1 MTAAPRQQDYSI
13 APEFPRGDGTLT
25 KWQHDDLEQVLLLS
39 LPPTPPVPLILCLR
53 QRDVSTPGTSNPDL
67 DFIFS
72 RLNSRAP
79 PHSKLLQLLRT
90 YRHPPL
96 PPHTFLSLFCFSF
109 CRPFVTQFLQGLAQR
124 GHGIPLLF
132 QVRKVPH
139 LQNKLGA
146 FRPHSFSSPFPFSSF
161 CQLGLGNQ
169 LETLVSSFV
178 LAILTERIFL
188 VDGATVHHLLQP
200 PEGMRWHWEL
210 LFNGLGERFIHSRS
224 LMVNLQW
231 QNPLEF
237 PPLLCNDLS
246 KYYKEQFVFL
256 FSDQYYLPAL
266 SHNPHYAQFFRDW
279 FPPVDVFGPLARFLI
294 RPRAPVAA
302 EIVRFHKQ
310 LTSNKSSSSR
320 RVIGIQLR
328 TATMKGFDAEF
339 CAWDSWAMADYPAA
353 YFKCALLM
361 DTLSQS
367 SVDHVASAEDLQ
379 AAAAMTSIGGIG
391 AGEPGERAA
400 VFFLATDN
408 IGVRPLAKAAL
419 GHRVHYFEQEVTRK
433 INVGHATAL
442 IDMFLLALS
451 DDIITTSM
459 STFGYV
465 AAGLASLP
473 PVLLSFQAQCARE
486 LTSQPCFHKWMY
498 VKHGSCYNR
507 TSMISPGPCNLL
519 FL

>member
-1 MTAAPRQQDYSI
+1 MPPSSSTNVCARA
-13 APEFPRGDGTLT
+13 
-25 KWQHDDLEQVLLLS
+25 LLAS
-39 LPPTPPVPLILCLR
+39 
-53 QRDVSTPGTSNPDL
+53 
-67 DFIFS
+67 
-72 RLNSRAP
+72 
-79 PHSKLLQLLRT
+79 
-90 YRHPPL
+90 
-96 PPHTFLSLFCFSF
+96 FL
-109 CRPFVTQFLQGLAQR
+109 
-124 GHGIPLLF
+124 
-132 QVRKVPH
+132 
-139 LQNKLGA
+139 
-146 FRPHSFSSPFPFSSF
+146 

-178 LAILTERIFL
+178 LALLTERVFL

-200 PEGMRWHWEL
+200 PVGMRWHWEL
-210 LFNGLGERFIHSRS
+210 LFNELGERFIHSRS

-237 PPLLCNDLS
+237 APLLCNDLS
-246 KYYKEQFVFL
+246 VYYKEQFVFL

-266 SHNPHYAQFFRDW
+266 HHNPHYAQFFKEW
-279 FPPVDVFGPLARFLI
+279 FPPVDIFGPLARFLV
-294 RPRAPVAA
+294 RPRPPVAS
-302 EIVRFHKQ
+302 EIVRFHRR
-310 LTSNKSSSSR
+310 LALNSSGGSR

-339 CAWDSWAMADYPAA
+339 CAWDSWAMADYPGA

-361 DTLSQS
+361 DALAPYSDSRFRSLDHRLGSAADSTA
-367 SVDHVASAEDLQ
+367 SVAMATVGGSAAEDQ
-379 AAAAMTSIGGIG
+379 DK
-391 AGEPGERAA
+391 EA

-408 IGVRPLAKAAL
+408 VNVRPIAKAEL
-419 GHRVHYFEQEVTRK
+419 GHRLHYYEQEVTRK

-465 AAGLASLP
+465 SAGLASQP
-473 PVLLSFQAQCARE
+473 PVLLSFQGQCARE

-507 TSMISPGPCNLL
+507 TSMISPGIPAPPCFFPPSL
-519 FL
+519 FNPFSLRHPILRPPVTPPPSFRGRVVVAEHMPS

>member
-1 MTAAPRQQDYSI
+1 MYIYCRDWHNEVMASPSSFKSAKFLIFKT
-13 APEFPRGDGTLT
+13 
-25 KWQHDDLEQVLLLS
+25 S
-39 LPPTPPVPLILCLR
+39 LV
-53 QRDVSTPGTSNPDL
+53 TS
-67 DFIFS
+67 
-72 RLNSRAP
+72 
-79 PHSKLLQLLRT
+79 
-90 YRHPPL
+90 PPL
-96 PPHTFLSLFCFSF
+96 PFITKQLCLLS
-109 CRPFVTQFLQGLAQR
+109 
-124 GHGIPLLF
+124 
-132 QVRKVPH
+132 
-139 LQNKLGA
+139 
-146 FRPHSFSSPFPFSSF
+146 SSPS

-200 PEGMRWHWEL
+200 PQGMRWHWEL
-210 LFNGLGERFIHSRS
+210 LFNELGERYIHSRS

-237 PPLLCNDLS
+237 SPLLCNDLS

-266 SHNPHYAQFFRDW
+266 HHNPHYAQFFRDW
-279 FPPVDVFGPLARFLI
+279 FPPIDIFGPLARFLV

-310 LTSNKSSSSR
+310 LVLSNSSSSSSSSR
-320 RVIGIQLR
+320 RRIIGIQLR

-361 DTLSQS
+361 DSLSQS
-367 SVDHVASAEDLQ
+367 SDNHHSSTIDSHST
-379 AAAAMTSIGGIG
+379 AAMTSVGGIG
-391 AGEPGERAA
+391 AEEQDAGAA
-400 VFFLATDN
+400 AFFLATDN
-408 IGVRPLAKAAL
+408 EKVRPLAKAEL
-419 GHRVHYFEQEVTRK
+419 GRRVHYFEQEVTRK

-507 TSMISPGPCNLL
+507 TSMISPGLSTLL
-519 FL
+519 FLPFSFIKPLSL

>member
-1 MTAAPRQQDYSI
+1 MASPSSFKSVKFLIFKTSLVSSPAP
-13 APEFPRGDGTLT
+13 
-25 KWQHDDLEQVLLLS
+25 
-39 LPPTPPVPLILCLR
+39 
-53 QRDVSTPGTSNPDL
+53 
-67 DFIFS
+67 
-72 RLNSRAP
+72 
-79 PHSKLLQLLRT
+79 
-90 YRHPPL
+90 
-96 PPHTFLSLFCFSF
+96 SLFLIS
-109 CRPFVTQFLQGLAQR
+109 L
-124 GHGIPLLF
+124 
-132 QVRKVPH
+132 
-139 LQNKLGA
+139 
-146 FRPHSFSSPFPFSSF
+146 S

-178 LAILTERIFL
+178 LALLTERIFL

-210 LFNGLGERFIHSRS
+210 LFNELGEPFIHSRS

-237 PPLLCNDLS
+237 SPLLCNDLS

-266 SHNPHYAQFFRDW
+266 HHNPHYAQFFRDW
-279 FPPVDVFGPLARFLI
+279 FPPIDIFGPLARFLV
-294 RPRAPVAA
+294 RPRASVAA
-302 EIVRFHKQ
+302 EIVRFHRQ
-310 LTSNKSSSSR
+310 LALSNSSSSR
-320 RVIGIQLR
+320 RRIIGIQLR

-361 DTLSQS
+361 DVLSQS
-367 SVDHVASAEDLQ
+367 SGSYHAPSSDSDSNT
-379 AAAAMTSIGGIG
+379 AAAMTSLGGSGAEEHIGKS
-391 AGEPGERAA
+391 A

-408 IGVRPLAKAAL
+408 ENVRPLAKAAL
-419 GHRVHYFEQEVTRK
+419 GRRVHYFEQEVTRK

-498 VKHGSCYNR
+498 VKHSMCYNR
-507 TSMISPGPCNLL
+507 TSMVSPGLRILSSPFFPHQTQLS
-519 FL
+519 

>member
-1 MTAAPRQQDYSI
+1 
-13 APEFPRGDGTLT
+13 
-25 KWQHDDLEQVLLLS
+25 
-39 LPPTPPVPLILCLR
+39 
-53 QRDVSTPGTSNPDL
+53 
-67 DFIFS
+67 
-72 RLNSRAP
+72 
-79 PHSKLLQLLRT
+79 
-90 YRHPPL
+90 
-96 PPHTFLSLFCFSF
+96 
-109 CRPFVTQFLQGLAQR
+109 
-124 GHGIPLLF
+124 
-132 QVRKVPH
+132 
-139 LQNKLGA
+139 
-146 FRPHSFSSPFPFSSF
+146 
-161 CQLGLGNQ
+161 
-169 LETLVSSFV
+169 
-178 LAILTERIFL
+178 
-188 VDGATVHHLLQP
+188 
-200 PEGMRWHWEL
+200 
-210 LFNGLGERFIHSRS
+210 
-224 LMVNLQW
+224 
-231 QNPLEF
+231 
-237 PPLLCNDLS
+237 
-246 KYYKEQFVFL
+246 
-256 FSDQYYLPAL
+256 
-266 SHNPHYAQFFRDW
+266 
-279 FPPVDVFGPLARFLI
+279 
-294 RPRAPVAA
+294 
-302 EIVRFHKQ
+302 
-310 LTSNKSSSSR
+310 
-320 RVIGIQLR
+320 
-328 TATMKGFDAEF
+328 MKGFDAEF

-367 SVDHVASAEDLQ
+367 SVDHGASAEDLH

-507 TSMISPGPCNLL
+507 TSMISPGLCNLL
-519 FL
+519 FLSKFLPYCSSINLSSLRYPILRPPVPSPSTFRRCLVAASLNDIWKQHGRTISCHGDRLASVKVNSRVIGHSSMLILLMDTGAVGNMNTHLRHTCGKMFLIHFWVENKNEYASLPVLWNSPATLFSEIICKYMSIYL